1 MELFGKSIS
10 EQELKDK
17 LAWALIYGG
26 PTVVVFA
33 IKSAAIAAGLIDRGA
48 AFRASM
54 AATRQMPAIKRRAWE
69 TYKRTGSI
77 EEALNEF
84 F

>member
-1 MELFGKSIS
+1 MELLGKEIS
-10 EQELKDK
+10 EQDLKDK

-26 PTVVVFA
+26 PTIVVFA

-48 AFRASM
+48 AFRASVQ
-54 AATRQMPAIKRRAWE
+54 AARQMPSIKKKAWD

-77 EEALNEF
+77 KSALDEF